1 MIELGEKFFKI
12 FDGHAACGA
21 AAGDPGKVGGVEA
34 EFTHP
39 GFHAWGEKAGAG
51 GVSGDGKASDS
62 GLNAGI
68 LGGSGEG
75 VCGVGVIRGWG
86 GMGRGVE
93 ACSSGLGFRDI
104 EKAED
109 GADGVTLA

>member
-1 MIELGEKFFKI
+1 MLIELGEKLFKI

-21 AAGDPGKVGGVEA
+21 ASGDPREVGGVEA

-51 GVSGDGKASDS
+51 GVSGDGKASDG

-68 LGGSGEG
+68 LGGRGEG
-75 VCGVGVIRGWG
+75 VCGASVISGW
-86 GMGRGVE
+86 GRGVE
-93 ACSSGLGFRDI
+93 ACSSGLGFGDI

-109 GADGVTLA
+109 GTDGVTLP